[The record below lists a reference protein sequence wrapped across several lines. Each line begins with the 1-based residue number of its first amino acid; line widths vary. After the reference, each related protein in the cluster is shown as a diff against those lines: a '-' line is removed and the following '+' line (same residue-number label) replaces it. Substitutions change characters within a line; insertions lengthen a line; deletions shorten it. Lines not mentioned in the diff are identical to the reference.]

1 MGLSIRCVLYLLI
14 LYFDLFFHCNFIKES
29 KALAKEVGAPI
40 RDGRQAPSKRTARA
54 QAETQRGQRVE
65 EQLLHLC

>member
-1 MGLSIRCVLYLLI
+1 MFVN
-14 LYFDLFFHCNFIKES
+14 LF
-29 KALAKEVGAPI
+29 LKEVGAPI

-65 EQLLHLC
+65 EQLLHLRREPATPCPAPGAP